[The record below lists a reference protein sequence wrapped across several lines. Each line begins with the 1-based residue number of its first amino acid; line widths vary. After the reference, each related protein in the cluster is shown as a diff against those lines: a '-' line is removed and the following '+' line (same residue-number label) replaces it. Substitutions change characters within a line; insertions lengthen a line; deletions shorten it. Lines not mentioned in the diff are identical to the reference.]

1 MLHKFNHCDCSFA
14 CCDKMDSRSSCYYR
28 CLAYFFRYC
37 NIDFCTCE
45 NGSNPWDDIEKQTYR
60 KRTQIILGIEIISFA
75 VL

>member
-1 MLHKFNHCDCSFA
+1 MK
-14 CCDKMDSRSSCYYR
+14 CYINSIIVIVVL
-28 CLAYFFRYC
+28 LAVIKWFHAHP
-37 NIDFCTCE
+37 IDFCTCE